1 MTDRS
6 RLNWATSCIYVGGV
20 ICIGWVAGSFV
31 ALFELAPDE
40 AAPWRQLRA
49 AGPLGLCLV
58 ILGSSLCKW
67 DLPALRRKVS
77 EGGVAEGEAAPGP
90 DDRL

>member
-6 RLNWATSCIYVGGV
+6 RLNWATSCIYIGGV
-20 ICIGWVAGSFV
+20 ISIGWVAGSVV

-49 AGPLGLCLV
+49 VGPLGLCLV
-58 ILGSSLCKW
+58 ILGGSLCGW
-67 DLPALRRKVS
+67 SLPSLRRKV
-77 EGGVAEGEAAPGP
+77 AEAESEAAPGP
-90 DDRL
+90 DDRR